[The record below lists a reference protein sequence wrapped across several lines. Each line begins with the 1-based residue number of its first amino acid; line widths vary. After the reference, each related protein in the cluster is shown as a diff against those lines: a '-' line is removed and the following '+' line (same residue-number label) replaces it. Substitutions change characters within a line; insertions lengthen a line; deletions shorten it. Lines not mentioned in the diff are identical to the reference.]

1 MWSRQAMPRVL
12 SQIAR
17 AALAVGALAGMMVN
31 HEPSLSLIATT
42 LSSIIIA
49 GVLLPTS
56 YILSLTETPLRP
68 PRGAPG
74 PPRRAPVVD
83 RPGFAFTSSTVEIEL
98 VNGDI
103 LAARVLPPSAAD
115 GLVEALGFGPGG
127 GGRCARE
134 DHRGELAAQLGGLVG
149 LGYPI
154 LAVALHAVAKR
165 LVRPREVTV
174 GDDGV
179 RLERALGATF
189 VPPWSRLMPRSTSA
203 SRRPSRPW
211 STPETT
217 SCSRR
222 HSVVC
227 RERVC

>member
-1 MWSRQAMPRVL
+1 M
-12 SQIAR
+12 
-17 AALAVGALAGMMVN
+17 
-31 HEPSLSLIATT
+31 
-42 LSSIIIA
+42 
-49 GVLLPTS
+49 LL
-56 YILSLTETPLRP
+56 
-68 PRGAPG
+68 
-74 PPRRAPVVD
+74 
-83 RPGFAFTSSTVEIEL
+83 
-98 VNGDI
+98 
-103 LAARVLPPSAAD
+103 
-115 GLVEALGFGPGG
+115 G

-134 DHRGELAAQLGGLVG
+134 DHEASALAAQLGGLVW

-154 LAVALHAVAKR
+154 LAVALYAVALYAVAKR
-165 LVRPREVTV
+165 LVHPLEVTV

-189 VPPWSRLMPRSTSA
+189 VPTWSRPMPRSTSA

-211 STPETT
+211 STLETT

>member
-1 MWSRQAMPRVL
+1 M
-12 SQIAR
+12 
-17 AALAVGALAGMMVN
+17 
-31 HEPSLSLIATT
+31 
-42 LSSIIIA
+42 
-49 GVLLPTS
+49 LL
-56 YILSLTETPLRP
+56 
-68 PRGAPG
+68 
-74 PPRRAPVVD
+74 
-83 RPGFAFTSSTVEIEL
+83 
-98 VNGDI
+98 
-103 LAARVLPPSAAD
+103 
-115 GLVEALGFGPGG
+115 G

-134 DHRGELAAQLGGLVG
+134 DHEASALAAQLGGLVG

-154 LAVALHAVAKR
+154 LAVALYAVALYAVALYAVAKR
-165 LVRPREVTV
+165 LVRPLEVTV

-189 VPPWSRLMPRSTSA
+189 VPTWSRPMPRSTSA

-211 STPETT
+211 STLETT